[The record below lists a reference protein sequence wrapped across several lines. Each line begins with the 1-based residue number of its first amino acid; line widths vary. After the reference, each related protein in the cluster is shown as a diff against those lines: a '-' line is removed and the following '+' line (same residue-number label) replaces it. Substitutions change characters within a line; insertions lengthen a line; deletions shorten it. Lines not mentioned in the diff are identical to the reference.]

1 MTYMDICF
9 PWEDLGDNIS
19 HQKRYLIAR
28 EKLQELTELKQEL
41 DRLVSGVPAVGL
53 IEKHWLEHH
62 HRIRGPARNR
72 AATRLAAW
80 WKAVPSQR
88 AYKAFCR
95 ARKANRAAVT
105 LQRFWRREL
114 NRRRAALQRELAEH
128 AAIVS
133 RVQAL
138 WRGRVARRKV
148 GKLRQEAAER
158 SADLRAAM
166 FIQAAYKRNREKRRT
181 LVEGI
186 AAMKVAQVWRSFL
199 ARRKLQRQMSAEYI
213 QLYWRNLQRRKVT
226 RENRAATTIQ
236 SIRRGNLVRRE
247 NARQKELI
255 IRLQTRRRGTVA
267 RRVAEDLRQAAAR
280 DSRVVH
286 ATTFIQAIFKGNRA
300 RQNFLFEKMMV
311 TRVQQQ
317 WRRFIKRRRVEK
329 RAAIMIQ
336 RNWRAYKCRK
346 ILSSAK
352 RERAS
357 IIIQCLW
364 RGSKARK
371 EIGKH
376 REHLVRVQAL
386 WRGALARRE
395 VNELREAIVLEDRV
409 INAMTFIQA
418 MYKGN
423 AQRRKYLWE
432 KMMVTRVQRTW
443 RRFVWQRKLR
453 RASATK
459 TIQLYWRWRKA
470 ALRGEEGRRRAA
482 IALQTR

>member
-28 EKLQELTELKQEL
+28 EKLQEFTELKQEL

-114 NRRRAALQRELAEH
+114 NRRKAALQRELAEH

-186 AAMKVAQVWRSFL
+186 AAMKVALVWRSFL

-213 QLYWRNLQRRKVT
+213 QLYWRNLKRRKVT

-300 RQNFLFEKMMV
+300 RQNFLFEKMM
-311 TRVQQQ
+311 
-317 WRRFIKRRRVEK
+317 
-329 RAAIMIQ
+329 
-336 RNWRAYKCRK
+336 
-346 ILSSAK
+346 

-371 EIGKH
+371 ETGKH

-443 RRFVWQRKLR
+443 RRFVWQRRLR